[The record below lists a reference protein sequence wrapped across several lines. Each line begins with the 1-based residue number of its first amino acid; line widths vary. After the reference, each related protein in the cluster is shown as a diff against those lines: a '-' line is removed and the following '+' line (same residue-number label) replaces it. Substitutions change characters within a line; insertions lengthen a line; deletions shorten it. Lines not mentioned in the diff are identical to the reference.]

1 MANDRA
7 HWRARTP
14 ATYYCTHSLAPV
26 AAITGTRPVQVSGF
40 VVPTAAGPEAL
51 ERACR
56 GRGWAAAL
64 VVRLDNGAVFKSL
77 HGFLEAGQQAWVRL
91 HGDRGLMENLRQGD
105 TRTLRMVWD
114 VEDGEGGRRAEE
126 VYLPW
131 PPQFRPPMPIRWA
144 TGWPRRSCCA
154 TSPAPSATRGHP
166 TRTCTSASS
175 CRSPA
180 FRRCAPAWPEAC
192 LLRSPTCAAPTSVEP
207 ARLMTGIP
215 SCQNSSERSQR
226 SRPSFALAVQPRD
239 DDLLPDE
246 PVRLRPIE
254 EADLDLLSRF
264 DTDAAASQP
273 FEWTG
278 FRDPGTRR
286 RRWEEDGWIGRD
298 SAHLAVGL
306 PDGTLAGLVSWR
318 TIKAGGPDGGCL
330 EIGALLFPEHRGR
343 GLGTAAQDLLVEY
356 LFATTLANR
365 LQAITDVENLAEQ
378 RVLERIG
385 FRREGALRGLAF
397 IGGRWRDGV
406 LYARLR
412 DDR

>member
-1 MANDRA
+1 M
-7 HWRARTP
+7 
-14 ATYYCTHSLAPV
+14 
-26 AAITGTRPVQVSGF
+26 
-40 VVPTAAGPEAL
+40 
-51 ERACR
+51 
-56 GRGWAAAL
+56 
-64 VVRLDNGAVFKSL
+64 
-77 HGFLEAGQQAWVRL
+77 
-91 HGDRGLMENLRQGD
+91 
-105 TRTLRMVWD
+105 
-114 VEDGEGGRRAEE
+114 
-126 VYLPW
+126 
-131 PPQFRPPMPIRWA
+131 
-144 TGWPRRSCCA
+144 
-154 TSPAPSATRGHP
+154 
-166 TRTCTSASS
+166 
-175 CRSPA
+175 
-180 FRRCAPAWPEAC
+180 
-192 LLRSPTCAAPTSVEP
+192 
-207 ARLMTGIP
+207 
-215 SCQNSSERSQR
+215 
-226 SRPSFALAVQPRD
+226 
-239 DDLLPDE
+239 PDE

-306 PDGTLAGLVSWR
+306 PDG
-318 TIKAGGPDGGCL
+318 GCL

-343 GLGTAAQDLLVEY
+343 GLGTAAQGLLVEY

-378 RVLERIG
+378 RVLEGIG
-385 FRREGALRGLAF
+385 FRREGVLRGLAF